1 MTYSE
6 SALVAF
12 STLIAT
18 IGPLETAV
26 LFAALTPGV
35 TRERR
40 RQIAIKAILIAT
52 GILLFFTLL
61 GGPIF
66 RQLGVTLAALQA
78 AGGVLLLLIALD
90 MIFMPDT
97 GMFTLSKDE
106 TREAERKDDISVV
119 PLATPIIAGPGAM
132 GGVVLVAAK
141 ADGDPMGLAVIVG
154 TVLFTMALT
163 LLLFFGA
170 GQIRHYMSD
179 TAINVITRVMGII
192 LAALAM
198 QYLFNGIE
206 QSGLFTHT

>member
-141 ADGDPMGLAVIVG
+141 AHGDPMGLAVIVG

>member
-12 STLIAT
+12 STLVAT

-141 ADGDPMGLAVIVG
+141 AEGDPMGLAVIVG
-154 TVLFTMALT
+154 TVLFTMAVT

-206 QSGLFTHT
+206 QSGLFTHA

>member
-1 MTYSE
+1 MNYLE

-12 STLIAT
+12 STLVAT
-18 IGPLETAV
+18 VGPIETAV

-35 TRERR
+35 TKAKR
-40 RQIAIKAILIAT
+40 RQIAIKSILIAT
-52 GILLFFTLL
+52 TILLFFTLF
-61 GGPIF
+61 GAPIL

-78 AGGVLLLLIALD
+78 AGGILLLLIALD

-97 GMFTLSKDE
+97 GMFTLSQDE
-106 TREAERKDDISVV
+106 TREAERKHDISVV

-132 GGVVLVAAK
+132 GGVVLVASK
-141 ADGDPMGLAVIVG
+141 ASGDPIALAVIAV
-154 TVLFTMALT
+154 TVLATMLAT

-179 TAINVITRVMGII
+179 TSINVITRVMGII

-206 QSGLFTHT
+206 QSGIFGHA

>member
-1 MTYSE
+1 MTYLE

-12 STLIAT
+12 STLVAT
-18 IGPLETAV
+18 VGPIETAV

-35 TRERR
+35 SKQRR
-40 RQIAIKAILIAT
+40 RQIALKAILIAT
-52 GILLFFTLL
+52 AILLFFALF
-61 GGPIF
+61 GGPILH
-66 RQLGVTLAALQA
+66 QLGVTLAALQA
-78 AGGVLLLLIALD
+78 SGGILLLLIALD

-106 TREAERKDDISVV
+106 TLEAERKDDISVV

-132 GGVVLVAAK
+132 GGVILAATK
-141 ADGDPMGLAVIVG
+141 AGGDPIALSVIAA
-154 TVLFTMALT
+154 TVLATMFAT

-192 LAALAM
+192 LAAMAM

-206 QSGLFTHT
+206 QSGIFERA